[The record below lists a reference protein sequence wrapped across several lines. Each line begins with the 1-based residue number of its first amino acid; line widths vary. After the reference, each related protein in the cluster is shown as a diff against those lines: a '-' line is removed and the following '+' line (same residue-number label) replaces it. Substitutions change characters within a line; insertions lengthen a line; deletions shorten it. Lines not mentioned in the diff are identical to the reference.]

1 MNVYYVYVYLD
12 PRKPGNFIYDEFE
25 FGYEPIYVGKGT
37 KSRLL
42 RHLKEKV
49 RNPIK
54 INKINKIRKEGKNP
68 IILKII
74 DKISNEYSL
83 EIEKRLIKKIGRINK
98 KTGPLTNCTEGG
110 ETYLGYKHQEEY
122 LQKLYK
128 PVIKY
133 DKEGNFIEEYKS
145 VKEAGEKNNMHPQT
159 ISQIC
164 NGGIKIYKNEF
175 IFLYKGEK
183 FEKRVRNKKEYSVV
197 RIDYNMANKEYKSVT
212 EAANDNNTT
221 PSRIN
226 AVCMGDRFQT
236 GGFLF
241 RYINHPNL
249 KEYTSKINERFGK
262 YLKIM
267 DKKININGLIY
278 KNILDVISKNSNVK
292 VGNLYQLLHN
302 DNKKIYKFNELK
314 TIERFL

>member
-12 PRKPGNFIYDEFE
+12 PRKPGNFTYDEFNFE
-25 FGYEPIYVGKGT
+25 YEPIYVGKGT

-42 RHLKEKV
+42 KHLTEKQI
-49 RNPIK
+49 NPIK
-54 INKINKIRKEGKNP
+54 INKINKIRKEGKEP

-74 DKISNEYSL
+74 DKISNEHSL
-83 EIEKRLIKKIGRINK
+83 ELEKRLIKKIGRISK
-98 KTGPLTNCTEGG
+98 KTGPLTNYTEGG

-133 DKEGNFIEEYKS
+133 DKDGNFIEEYKS
-145 VKEAGEKNNMHPQT
+145 VKEAGEKNNMYPQT

-175 IFLYKGEK
+175 IFLYKGQE
-183 FEKRVRNKKEYSVV
+183 FENRIRNKKEYPVV
-197 RIDYNMANKEYKSVT
+197 RIDYNMVKKEYKSIT

-241 RYINHPNL
+241 RYINHIDL
-249 KEYTSKINERFGK
+249 KEYTSIINERFGK
-262 YLKIM
+262 YLEIM
-267 DKKININGLIY
+267 NKKININGLIY
-278 KNILDVISKNSNVK
+278 KNILHVISKNSNIK

-302 DNKKIYKFNELK
+302 NNKKIYKFNELK
-314 TIERFL
+314 TIKKFL